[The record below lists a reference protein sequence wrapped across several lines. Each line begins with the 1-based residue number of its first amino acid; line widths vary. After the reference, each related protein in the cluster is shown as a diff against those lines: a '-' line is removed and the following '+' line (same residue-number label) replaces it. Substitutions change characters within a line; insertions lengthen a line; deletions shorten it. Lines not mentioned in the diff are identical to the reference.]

1 MQQVKSGDVVNVHY
15 HGRLTS
21 GETFD
26 SSEGRAPLQFVVG
39 SGQVIKGFDDAVLSM
54 KVGDKLTVTIPV
66 DLAYGPKN
74 DQMLLEYPLNE
85 FPSDIQAEEG
95 MELHM
100 NDADGNVFPVRIAK
114 VLEESVF

>member
-39 SGQVIKGFDDAVLSM
+39 
-54 KVGDKLTVTIPV
+54 
-66 DLAYGPKN
+66 
-74 DQMLLEYPLNE
+74 
-85 FPSDIQAEEG
+85 
-95 MELHM
+95 
-100 NDADGNVFPVRIAK
+100 
-114 VLEESVF
+114 